1 MSVTGT
7 VVRAAIV
14 LAVTG
19 GLTALKVRTPRR
31 VIPVVVLGL
40 FLSIVLFG
48 RRGQPEPTK
57 RLRLKTSEDFAWLL
71 VAVLT
76 LAAIFLG

>member
-1 MSVTGT
+1 VTGT

-19 GLTALKVRTPRR
+19 GLAALKVRTPRQA
-31 VIPVVVLGL
+31 IPVVVLGL
-40 FLSIVLFG
+40 VLSIALFG
-48 RRGQPEPTK
+48 RRDQSEPTK
-57 RLRLKTSEDFAWLL
+57 SLRLKTPEDFAWLL

-76 LAAIFLG
+76 LGAVLLG